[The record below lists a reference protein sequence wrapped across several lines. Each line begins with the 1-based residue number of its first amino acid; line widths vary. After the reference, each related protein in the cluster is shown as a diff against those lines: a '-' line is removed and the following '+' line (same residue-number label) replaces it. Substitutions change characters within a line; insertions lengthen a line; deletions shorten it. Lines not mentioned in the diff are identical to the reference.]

1 MTGADLSSMR
11 SDVSGHVW
19 PPVPVGGKAALA
31 ALVLQLDRSQWFDPS
46 ELAVHQRRQL
56 GALADHLARN
66 SKAFRDRLDHAGLK
80 AADLSAPGGLAALPL
95 LRRRDV
101 QLAGERLAC
110 AELPR
115 HHKPSFVIRTSGSTG
130 EPVTFRRTSL
140 NRLFWMAFTARD
152 HLWHGRAVDKP
163 ISYVRARIPSLA
175 HRDDWGAPMSAL
187 FETGPSQDV
196 PATAK
201 THEIFAWL
209 QSFRPVTMLISPSSL
224 DQLARHCRSTGETL
238 DDLAHVWT
246 TGETLSPAIQEIA
259 REVFGVSPVDL
270 YSSEEAGILAIQC
283 PQGGLYHVMAESTI
297 LEVLDSGGRPCKPG
311 EIGRV
316 VVTDLV
322 NFATPIVRYDTGD
335 YAEAAGPCPCGRG
348 LPTLKH
354 VMGRERNLIVMP
366 DGNRV
371 WPHLATSRFRDI
383 APILQ
388 YQFIQHDLERIEAR
402 FVAASRL
409 GSEQEDRL
417 KAALQETLGYPF
429 MITFTYFSDE
439 IPRSAGGKL
448 EQFISK
454 VA

>member
-1 MTGADLSSMR
+1 
-11 SDVSGHVW
+11 
-19 PPVPVGGKAALA
+19 
-31 ALVLQLDRSQWFDPS
+31 
-46 ELAVHQRRQL
+46 
-56 GALADHLARN
+56 
-66 SKAFRDRLDHAGLK
+66 
-80 AADLSAPGGLAALPL
+80 
-95 LRRRDV
+95 
-101 QLAGERLAC
+101 
-110 AELPR
+110 
-115 HHKPSFVIRTSGSTG
+115 
-130 EPVTFRRTSL
+130 
-140 NRLFWMAFTARD
+140 
-152 HLWHGRAVDKP
+152 
-163 ISYVRARIPSLA
+163 
-175 HRDDWGAPMSAL
+175 
-187 FETGPSQDV
+187 
-196 PATAK
+196 
-201 THEIFAWL
+201 
-209 QSFRPVTMLISPSSL
+209 
-224 DQLARHCRSTGETL
+224 
-238 DDLAHVWT
+238 
-246 TGETLSPAIQEIA
+246 
-259 REVFGVSPVDL
+259 
-270 YSSEEAGILAIQC
+270 
-283 PQGGLYHVMAESTI
+283 MAESTI

-316 VVTDLV
+316 VVTDLI

-388 YQFIQHDLERIEAR
+388 YQFIQHDLEHIEAR